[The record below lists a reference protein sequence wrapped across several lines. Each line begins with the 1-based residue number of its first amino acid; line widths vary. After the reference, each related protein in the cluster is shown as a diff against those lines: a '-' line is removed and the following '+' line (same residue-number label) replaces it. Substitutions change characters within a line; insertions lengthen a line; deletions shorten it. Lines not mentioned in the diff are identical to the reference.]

1 MSTKYVY
8 INDTFI
14 TEDKASLLVADL
26 AIQRGYGI
34 FDFFKTIGGKPVF
47 LQDHLDRFYNSA
59 RKMHLNVGYTPEELK
74 SILAELMEKNG
85 IPDSGIRLTLTG
97 GYSADGYLLP
107 ARQNLIITQQHFLMD
122 LNMDTK
128 GIRVVTY
135 DYQRQLAGMK
145 TIDYAMAIW
154 LQPFIKENNAD
165 DVLYHHNG
173 QVKEVPRANFFIVNE
188 QREVITAKSDVLPG
202 ITRKNILA
210 LENLDFKVI
219 ERNFVLEELQ
229 TATEAFITST
239 TKHILPVLQIDGR
252 PVGDGKAGKISRQLL
267 ASLVEKVK
275 EDLKE

>member
-59 RKMHLNVGYTPEELK
+59 RKMHLNVGYSPEELK
-74 SILAELMEKNG
+74 SILAELMEKNS

-210 LENLDFKVI
+210 LKNLDFKVI

-275 EDLKE
+275 ENLKE

>member
-59 RKMHLNVGYTPEELK
+59 RKMHLNVGYSPEELK
-74 SILAELMEKNG
+74 SILAELMEKNS

-188 QREVITAKSDVLPG
+188 QQEVITAKSDVLPG

-210 LENLDFKVI
+210 LKNLDFKVI

-229 TATEAFITST
+229 TATEAFST

-275 EDLKE
+275 ENLKE

>member
-145 TIDYAMAIW
+145 TINYAMAIW

-210 LENLDFKVI
+210 LKNLDFKVI

-275 EDLKE
+275 ENLKE